1 MRRKSGSSTSR
12 ERRVRVRSRPLSEI
26 DETKLAL
33 AVFLMAKRLVEDRT
47 DAETPVAPQPLAA
60 RDDASESGR
69 EVA

>member
-1 MRRKSGSSTSR
+1 MQAKSGSSTDK
-12 ERRVRVRSRPLSEI
+12 ERRIRVRSRPLAEI

-47 DAETPVAPQPLAA
+47 DTQALSSPEPIRA
-60 RDDASESGR
+60 REDIDADGR

>member
-1 MRRKSGSSTSR
+1 MRRKSGSSTNR

-47 DAETPVAPQPLAA
+47 DTETPAAPQPV
-60 RDDASESGR
+60 ASREDVSDTSK

>member
-1 MRRKSGSSTSR
+1 MQAQSGSSTDR
-12 ERRVRVRSRPLSEI
+12 ERRVRVRSRPLAEL

-47 DAETPVAPQPLAA
+47 ELQPPSAPRSIPAREDSDA
-60 RDDASESGR
+60 DGR

>member
-1 MRRKSGSSTSR
+1 MQAKSGSSTDK
-12 ERRVRVRSRPLSEI
+12 ERRIRVRSRPLAEI

-47 DAETPVAPQPLAA
+47 DAQASSLPEPIRA
-60 RDDASESGR
+60 REDIDADGR

>member
-1 MRRKSGSSTSR
+1 MQAKSGSSTDK
-12 ERRVRVRSRPLSEI
+12 ERRVRVRSRPLAEI

-47 DAETPVAPQPLAA
+47 DAQAPSSAEPIRA
-60 RDDASESGR
+60 REDIDADGR

>member
-1 MRRKSGSSTSR
+1 MQAKSGSSTDK
-12 ERRVRVRSRPLSEI
+12 ERRIRVRSRPLAEI

-47 DAETPVAPQPLAA
+47 DTQALSPPEPIRA
-60 RDDASESGR
+60 REDIDADGR

>member
-1 MRRKSGSSTSR
+1 MRRQSGSSTSK
-12 ERRVRVRSRPLSEI
+12 ERRIRVRSRPLSEV

-47 DAETPVAPQPLAA
+47 DAAMPAAPQLMPT
-60 RDDASESGR
+60 RDDLPETGR

>member
-1 MRRKSGSSTSR
+1 MQAQSGSSTDR
-12 ERRVRVRSRPLSEI
+12 ERRVRVRSRPLAEI

-47 DAETPVAPQPLAA
+47 DTQPPPVPQTIPA
-60 RDDASESGR
+60 REDSDADGR

>member
-1 MRRKSGSSTSR
+1 MQAKSGSSTDR
-12 ERRVRVRSRPLSEI
+12 ERRVRVRSRPLAEI

-47 DAETPVAPQPLAA
+47 EVQASSSPEPVPAREDIDA
-60 RDDASESGR
+60 DGR

>member
-1 MRRKSGSSTSR
+1 MQAKSGSSKDK
-12 ERRVRVRSRPLSEI
+12 ERRIRVRSRPLAEI

-47 DAETPVAPQPLAA
+47 DTQALSSLEPIRA
-60 RDDASESGR
+60 REDIDADGR